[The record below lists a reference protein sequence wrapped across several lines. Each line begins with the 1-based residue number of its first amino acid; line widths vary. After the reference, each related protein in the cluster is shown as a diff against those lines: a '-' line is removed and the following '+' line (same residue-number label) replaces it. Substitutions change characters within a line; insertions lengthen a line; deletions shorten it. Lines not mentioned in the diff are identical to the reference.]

1 MRPSGVP
8 AIIAFSKS
16 LPMMP
21 ALCVPS
27 VSTPPGDSVDS
38 DFSRPQLGREP
49 TRNRIDRAFGPGVDR
64 GLGQSALAIDVNT
77 VRPHR
82 FGVLYIAEAASITGG
97 ASRANMALASAS
109 ERIRTMEEALG
120 VPLLERKRRGVE
132 LAPAGSALERHAR
145 IVMQQLEEMRGEL
158 NNYAKGLRG
167 HVHVLSNTV
176 AMVEFLPAAL
186 GVFLSAHPNIDLEE
200 RQSGEIIRAIADG
213 LADIGIVAEPVD
225 PAEELETFPFAE
237 DRLVVIAPHRHA
249 LAQRREIAFRE
260 ILDHDFV
267 GLVAGSALQRTLN
280 HHAARVDRR
289 LKLRVRL
296 NSFDSIAR
304 MVESGI
310 GLAVLPETVARRCQR
325 SMAIR
330 VIALKDAWAPRHF
343 TICVQNLKSLSA
355 HAQWLVEY
363 MRRHSPAR
371 Q

>member
-1 MRPSGVP
+1 MS
-8 AIIAFSKS
+8 I
-16 LPMMP
+16 
-21 ALCVPS
+21 
-27 VSTPPGDSVDS
+27 
-38 DFSRPQLGREP
+38 
-49 TRNRIDRAFGPGVDR
+49 
-64 GLGQSALAIDVNT
+64 
-77 VRPHR
+77 R
-82 FGVLYIAEAASITGG
+82 FDLTDLRLVLYIAEAASITGG

-145 IVMQQLEEMRGEL
+145 IVMQQLEEIRGEL

-280 HHAARVDRR
+280 HHAARVGRR